1 MAHLI
6 LASTKIPPELSDRLK
21 KFTESTG
28 LNQSAT
34 IRRAIDQFLDSA
46 ESTGLPELTTV
57 EGGFKPAKLVER
69 VDAVDDRLT
78 DIEARL
84 GALEAKAEQERTAMP
99 SPPIAAPILSHTC
112 PSCGSPNIEKRGW
125 GKLRADGSKAQRL
138 QCRDCRRAFSA
149 G

>member
-34 IRRAIDQFLDSA
+34 IRRAIEQFLDSA
-46 ESTGLPELTTV
+46 ESTGLPELANT
-57 EGGFKPAKLVER
+57 EGSFKPAKLVER

-84 GALEAKAEQERTAMP
+84 GALEAGGKGKALP
-99 SPPIAAPILSHTC
+99 SPSTPIAAPILGHAC
-112 PSCGSPNIEKRGW
+112 PSCGSRAIDRRGW
-125 GKLRADGSKAQRL
+125 GKLRVDGSKAQRL
-138 QCRDCRRAFSA
+138 QCRDCGRAFSI